1 MYGILHKNSPFR
13 IFFFSAIFSI
23 LLIFI
28 SVYNLGWAILPALI
42 TLIVIEITFSFEN
55 AIINAKILQKLNSFW
70 QNMFLSVGIIIA
82 IFGMRI
88 VFPILI
94 VALAADLSWQ
104 QVIDLALNQPDE
116 YSNKLKEA
124 YPVIA
129 GFGGGFLSMLAWR
142 FFLDPAKKTHWF
154 NGFELFM
161 KKFAGAWTPVI
172 VSAATVGVFAIL
184 PANNHPRETFMAGA
198 VGIVTYIVIHGLSE
212 FFGTLQTKAL
222 KKNKSKK
229 IGGFAGLLT
238 FLYLEVLDA
247 SFSLDGV
254 IGAFAVTNQVILI
267 AVGLGIGAIW
277 VRSMTIF
284 MVRRGTLK
292 DYKYL
297 EHGAHY
303 TVLLLSLSMFVSEIY
318 HIPEAIAGIG
328 GIILISSS
336 IVSSLKSKN

>member
-1 MYGILHKNSPFR
+1 
-13 IFFFSAIFSI
+13 
-23 LLIFI
+23 
-28 SVYNLGWAILPALI
+28 
-42 TLIVIEITFSFEN
+42 
-55 AIINAKILQKLNSFW
+55 
-70 QNMFLSVGIIIA
+70 
-82 IFGMRI
+82 
-88 VFPILI
+88 
-94 VALAADLSWQ
+94 
-104 QVIDLALNQPDE
+104 
-116 YSNKLKEA
+116 
-124 YPVIA
+124 
-129 GFGGGFLSMLAWR
+129 
-142 FFLDPAKKTHWF
+142 
-154 NGFELFM
+154 
-161 KKFAGAWTPVI
+161 
-172 VSAATVGVFAIL
+172 
-184 PANNHPRETFMAGA
+184 
-198 VGIVTYIVIHGLSE
+198 
-212 FFGTLQTKAL
+212 
-222 KKNKSKK
+222 
-229 IGGFAGLLT
+229 
-238 FLYLEVLDA
+238 VLDA